1 MNITVVGLGY
11 VGTVSLVSLAS
22 RGHRVWG
29 VDINPQKLESLR
41 QGIAPIVEPGLQ
53 QMLSQANEKGLVCV
67 GDDVEAALRESD
79 VCFVSVATP
88 SQRNGHIDSRH
99 LLNACGQIA
108 QAMHS
113 LGRRQIVAIRSSILP
128 TVLADVEELFELNA
142 PGLVDLCVNPEFLRE
157 GTAIADF
164 EGPPFTLIGTA
175 SPGAEAALRS
185 IYSEIEA
192 PVYVLPAA
200 EATLVKYAS
209 NAYHAL
215 KATFA
220 NEIGRVCSH
229 MGIDGDAVM
238 QVFCKDTKLNISANY
253 LRPGFAF
260 GGSCLPKDVRALQY
274 AGRLCDIELPLMSG
288 ILDSN
293 AFVVRSALQAVLD
306 SRARRVALIG
316 LSFKRNTDDLRESP
330 YVELAEQLIGKGIE
344 LRIYDPNVSIA
355 RLTGANKEYINGSI
369 PHLSRLLVSSIEE
382 ATSSIDLLILAHRYA
397 DVEQL
402 DEPDLP
408 YAVLDLTG
416 QMKMKQS
423 TQKRVSQL

>member
-1 MNITVVGLGY
+1 
-11 VGTVSLVSLAS
+11 
-22 RGHRVWG
+22 
-29 VDINPQKLESLR
+29 
-41 QGIAPIVEPGLQ
+41 
-53 QMLSQANEKGLVCV
+53 
-67 GDDVEAALRESD
+67 
-79 VCFVSVATP
+79 
-88 SQRNGHIDSRH
+88 
-99 LLNACGQIA
+99 
-108 QAMHS
+108 
-113 LGRRQIVAIRSSILP
+113 
-128 TVLADVEELFELNA
+128 
-142 PGLVDLCVNPEFLRE
+142 
-157 GTAIADF
+157 
-164 EGPPFTLIGTA
+164 
-175 SPGAEAALRS
+175 
-185 IYSEIEA
+185 
-192 PVYVLPAA
+192 
-200 EATLVKYAS
+200 
-209 NAYHAL
+209 
-215 KATFA
+215 
-220 NEIGRVCSH
+220 